1 MYTTIITTITNGGTD
16 RAYTTSTSAAGDG
29 KISYNDAIPSGTTGV
44 IVNLS
49 LPTGAARFLGIASN
63 GLTYPLTVTVD
74 GTGNGC
80 NTFYVNAN
88 NQVLLST
95 FNTATSLDS
104 LGNTFTGISN
114 ALYVSNTGTLSQA
127 FFIDALYDATPN
139 LNNG

>member
-1 MYTTIITTITNGGTD
+1 MYTTTITTTTNGGTD
-16 RAYTTSTSAAGDG
+16 RSYTTSTVAAGDG

-49 LPTGAARFLGIASN
+49 LPTGSARFLGISSN

-88 NQVLLST
+88 NQVLLSS

-104 LGNTFTGISN
+104 LGNTFTGIRS
-114 ALYVSNTGTLSQA
+114 ALYVSNTGTLSHG
-127 FFIDALYDATPN
+127 FFVDALYDATPN